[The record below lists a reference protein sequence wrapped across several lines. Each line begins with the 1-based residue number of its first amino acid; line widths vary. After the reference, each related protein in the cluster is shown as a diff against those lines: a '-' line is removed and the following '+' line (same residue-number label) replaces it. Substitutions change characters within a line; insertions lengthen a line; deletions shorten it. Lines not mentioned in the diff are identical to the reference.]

1 MDAAEIAQL
10 VKTKDGYAVARNWH
24 GVRPVPSPA
33 LTAAGWALAT
43 RDGELRLVR
52 TAGVCI
58 LFR

>member
-10 VKTKDGYAVARNWH
+10 VKTKDGYVLTRNWH
-24 GVRPVPSPA
+24 GVRPVPSSA
-33 LTAAGWALAT
+33 IQAAGWSLAT